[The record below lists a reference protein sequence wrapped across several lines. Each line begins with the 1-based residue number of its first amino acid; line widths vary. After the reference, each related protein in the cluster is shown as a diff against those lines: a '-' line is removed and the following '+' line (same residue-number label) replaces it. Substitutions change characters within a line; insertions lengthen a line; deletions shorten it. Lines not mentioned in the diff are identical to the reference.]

1 MSSAAVGVYSD
12 ILPAKDR
19 SLSERPERLLLRL
32 FGTQSRLCLARRHGD
47 LGVPDLRTLDGIDA
61 YGRELERVKREI
73 GRFLEAYR
81 REFKHSS
88 EVMFEPATRN
98 APEDDCL
105 RVYWGY
111 PQTVFTRQGPRK
123 FTLPLRG
130 RPTDRWMRKEGL
142 STRSRVR
149 VRSLVKRLIPL
160 ERRYK
165 DLVAFWR
172 TWRRRVGGVQKRVQK
187 VLAVPPPEP

>member
-1 MSSAAVGVYSD
+1 
-12 ILPAKDR
+12 
-19 SLSERPERLLLRL
+19 
-32 FGTQSRLCLARRHGD
+32 
-47 LGVPDLRTLDGIDA
+47 
-61 YGRELERVKREI
+61 
-73 GRFLEAYR
+73 
-81 REFKHSS
+81 
-88 EVMFEPATRN
+88 
-98 APEDDCL
+98 
-105 RVYWGY
+105 
-111 PQTVFTRQGPRK
+111 
-123 FTLPLRG
+123 
-130 RPTDRWMRKEGL
+130 MRKEGL